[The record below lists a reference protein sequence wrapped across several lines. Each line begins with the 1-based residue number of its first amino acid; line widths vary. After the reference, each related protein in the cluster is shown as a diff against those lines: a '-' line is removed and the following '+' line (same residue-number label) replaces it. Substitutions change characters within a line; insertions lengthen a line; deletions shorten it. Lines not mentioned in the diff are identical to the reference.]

1 MRTAAVTPLLASTVF
16 LSGVAFA
23 AITPYRS
30 VVGIEALGLSNQV
43 FAVVMALN
51 AIAGALTSLFIG
63 WLSDRLGDRRKLV
76 ILSAMA
82 GVVAFAILW
91 LVRTP
96 LAFISVYCV
105 LLPFG
110 TALFS
115 QSFAYSRAYYD
126 KNAPRRSEFLMSV
139 LRSGFTLAWIIVPP
153 LAGWLA
159 GATASFSVF
168 GLAMLAHV
176 IATLAV
182 GLLWLSPGT
191 RIAGGQSTPEAAA
204 SAEPLRLSLSRAFGV
219 SGVTLAQT
227 ALQVNLTVL
236 PMIIIRDLGGTL
248 EQVGLNAGFA
258 AVIEMPIMILWGVL
272 AMRMRKETIL
282 AITSLIFGVYFAC
295 MWFAQSFLMVLLFQI
310 PAAIAIAGLLS
321 INISYLQDVFQ
332 NRVGLST
339 ALLDVTTVVSAML
352 AAIIFAL
359 VASETYREA
368 MLVAMALCAAA
379 ALLMLL
385 SRWRADT
392 PKTVSATSH

>member
-30 VVGIEALGLSNQV
+30 VVGIEDLGLSNQL

-63 WLSDRLGDRRKLV
+63 WLSDRLDDRRKLV
-76 ILSAMA
+76 ILCAMA
-82 GVVAFAILW
+82 GVVAFAVLW

-96 LAFISVYCV
+96 LAFIAAYCV

-126 KNAPRRSEFLMSV
+126 KSAPTRSEFLMSV

-159 GATASFSVF
+159 GATASFSVY

-176 IATLAV
+176 GATLAV
-182 GLLWLSPGT
+182 GLLWLSPRT
-191 RIAGGQSTPEAAA
+191 RIAGAQSTPEAAA
-204 SAEPLRLSLSRAFGV
+204 SAAPLRLSLSKALGI
-219 SGVTLAQT
+219 SGVTLGQT

-272 AMRMRKETIL
+272 ALRLRKESIL
-282 AITSLIFGVYFAC
+282 AFATLVFGIYFAC
-295 MWFAQSFLMVLLFQI
+295 MWFAQSFVMVLVFQI

-321 INISYLQDVFQ
+321 INISYLQEVFP

-339 ALLDVTTVVSAML
+339 ALLDVTTVTSAMF

-359 VASETYREA
+359 VASETYRA
-368 MLVAMALCAAA
+368 TMLVAMALCGAATV
-379 ALLMLL
+379 LLLL
-385 SRWRADT
+385 SRWRRNT
-392 PKTVSATSH
+392 PATA